1 VSPGRS
7 LRRVASCCLAALLL
21 GACSDSTD
29 RDELVVEPPAP
40 PAPLPTTCAEPP
52 EPAALATSVAV
63 GTGTPESCTEEAL
76 RTALAQGGNVTFDC
90 GGASTTIA
98 VTSELFIAADT
109 VLDGG
114 GLITLD
120 GGGASRLL
128 TTDAR
133 VALAVKGMTFSHA
146 YGTPSEADGL
156 GRGAAILTGWLG
168 TLYVADC
175 TFTDNVADPTD
186 IEGGGAIYQ
195 TNGGSIV
202 VVRSRFER
210 NSGSA
215 GGAIDNMLGPMTI
228 VGSTFLDNESTTG
241 GGAVYDDGASAEV
254 DDDLGGTI
262 SICGCHF
269 ENNRSI
275 GAGGAVYL
283 YAYPPDDFVINQ
295 STFVGNQI
303 LRPADGSALGGALRT
318 GSAPLQLGNSTF
330 VGNHADVQGGGYWTD
345 GDVPAYLD
353 NCTFYDN
360 DAGVEGQEGGY
371 GGAIAGTNMVLTNLT
386 LVGNHAVFSGGAISN
401 SGTFSLRNSILA
413 NNTSTNPWDQAQSC
427 ESSMPGDHN
436 LQWPA
441 PASDVDAACSAGI
454 LLVDPLLGALADNG
468 GPTATIPLG
477 AGSPA
482 IDAGE
487 GCSPTDQRGLARV
500 GACDLGAFEV
510 Q

>member
-1 VSPGRS
+1 
-7 LRRVASCCLAALLL
+7 L
-21 GACSDSTD
+21 ACSGASD
-29 RDELVVEPPAP
+29 RDDVTVDPPMP
-40 PAPLPTTCAEPP
+40 PAPLAASCEQPPVPPDLPTSA
-52 EPAALATSVAV
+52 VV
-63 GTGTPESCTEEAL
+63 GTGTPESCTESAL
-76 RTALAQGGNVTFDC
+76 RVALDQGGTITFDC
-90 GGASTTIA
+90 GGASRTIA
-98 VTSELFIAADT
+98 VSSELFVAQDV

-120 GGGASRLL
+120 GGGSTRLL

-133 VALAVKGMTFSHA
+133 VALVVKGMTFTNA
-146 YGTPSEADGL
+146 YGTASQADGL

-168 TLYVADC
+168 TLYVADSV
-175 TFTDNVADPTD
+175 FTDNAADPTD

-202 VVRSRFER
+202 VVRSTFER
-210 NSGSA
+210 NTGSA
-215 GGAIDNMLGPMTI
+215 GGAIDNMLSPMTI
-228 VGSTFLDNESTTG
+228 VESAFIDNESTAG

-254 DDDLGGTI
+254 DDAIGGTI
-262 SICGCHF
+262 SICGCRF
-269 ENNRSI
+269 ENNRTI

-283 YAYPPDDFVINQ
+283 YAYPPDNFVINQ
-295 STFVGNQI
+295 CTFIGNQV

-318 GSAPLQLGNSTF
+318 GSAPLQLANSLF
-330 VGNHADVQGGGYWTD
+330 ANNHADVQGGGYWTD
-345 GDVPAYLD
+345 GDVPAYID

-360 DAGVEGQEGGY
+360 DAGVEGAEGGY
-371 GGAIAGTNMVLTNLT
+371 GGAIAGTNMTLTNLT
-386 LVGNHAVFSGGAISN
+386 LVANHAVFSGGAISN

-413 NNTSTNPWDQAQSC
+413 NNVSTNPWDQAFSC
-427 ESSMPGDHN
+427 ESTMPGDRN

-441 PASDVDAACSAGI
+441 PATDGDAPCTAGI
-454 LLVDPLLGALADNG
+454 ALVDPLLGVLSDNG
-468 GPTATIPLG
+468 GATQTIPLL

-487 GCSPTDQRGLARV
+487 GCSPTDQRGEPRT